1 MGRKKKQAKL
11 EGIGYDSLAEEDEET
26 LFPPPDWQ
34 PERVGLV
41 SRLFFHW
48 VTPLIVLGK
57 NRQINAAD
65 LPPLAA
71 GRLHYQNLRVER
83 LTEEF
88 NRVRAK
94 SPSAPLFLPLLRVFA
109 GNIFAAWLL
118 AVTEQSCNLANPLL
132 LRAFLRSF
140 SPEAAAAS
148 AAEGGGGASGYTLAL
163 CMLAISMLQ
172 TFLG

>member
-71 GRLHYQNLRVER
+71 GRLHGQKLHVQR

-94 SPSAPLFLPLLRVFA
+94 APSAPLFLPLLQVFA

-132 LRAFLRSF
+132 LRAFLHSF
-140 SPEAAAAS
+140 SPEAAAA
-148 AAEGGGGASGYTLAL
+148 EGGGGTSGYTLAL